1 MNKPLAHLGFI
12 LCIICQTV
20 CVKAV
25 NTPRRM
31 HYDVRSG
38 LSSSIVG
45 GGVQDRNGL
54 MWFATWNGLN
64 CYDGY
69 DFHLVKIHPGDG
81 ASISTNRIRDI
92 LLSDDGNIIC
102 RTDDDIYEFNLLTY
116 TFRDLTQAEKSRFKD
131 RVGRLWHGITDNQGN
146 LWTADNTGLYKTS
159 TPHHPAKIL
168 TGTENEQ
175 PRAFMK
181 DKQGQLWVGTRTNPG
196 ISVYSSDGGSLR
208 KRIELE
214 NTPYCIYQTRDGDIW
229 AGCKPGALI
238 KLGSGRISDDVVY
251 DITEDSRGR
260 LWIATFG
267 EGIKCCANPKSDNP
281 SISSSLGGNR
291 VRKLLIT
298 PSDNII
304 AATSSGL
311 LIGHINNDNVEA
323 TRFVNLRRDGNNFA
337 SLCSD
342 ATMSVACDS
351 RGMIYISTE
360 SSGVDMISEENLFS
374 SDPEFT
380 HLGAGNSVLADDIG
394 KAMALSADTLL
405 MVVGNDN
412 VKALNPKNLKS
423 ITFSNAFWGDSCDF
437 IETTPLMLDNGSWL
451 FGASQGAFIASHHA
465 IYSRGYI
472 PSIVFTT
479 LSINGGSDDF
489 CLPSRNSIS
498 LEPDER
504 NITIHFAAIDYID
517 NTDILYCTRLD
528 GSPWTTASRARSV
541 TLFNLSPGN
550 HILEVQSTDRYG
562 RQVENAVSLNIY
574 VAPYWYETWWARVL
588 FAVVLLAIV
597 GVIIGTIIYIRR
609 VNRQRKELL
618 DKYMIMLSENET
630 VSEDIN
636 AGQPTEIEMI
646 GNQQSP
652 EDIAFLGKVRGYI
665 EENMANPDA
674 NVDDMGLAVAASRS
688 TLNRRLRSLLGVSA
702 SKLMNEARMQHAAKL
717 LREHSGSE
725 YPIAKVAELCGFSDK
740 YYFSRVF
747 LKKYGVTPTDYR
759 AS

>member
-116 TFRDLTQAEKSRFKD
+116 TFRDLTPAEKSRFKD

-159 TPHHPAKIL
+159 TPHHPAKL
-168 TGTENEQ
+168 LHGTENEQ
-175 PRAFMK
+175 PRALMK
-181 DKQGQLWVGTRTNPG
+181 DNHGQLWVGTRRHPG
-196 ISVYSSDGGSLR
+196 LSVYSPDGESLLQ
-208 KRIELE
+208 RIELD
-214 NTPYCIYQTRDGDIW
+214 NTPYCIYQTRNGNIW
-229 AGCKPGALI
+229 VGCKPGSLI
-238 KLGSGRISDDVVY
+238 KLGHGLVSDDVIY
-251 DITEDSRGR
+251 DMAEDSRGR
-260 LWIATFG
+260 LWLATFG
-267 EGIKCCANPKSDNP
+267 AGVKVCANPESDNP

-298 PSDNII
+298 PSDNLI
-304 AATSSGL
+304 AATSNGL
-311 LIGHINNDNVEA
+311 LIGHINNDRVEE
-323 TRFVNLRRDGNNFA
+323 TQFINLHRDGNNPA
-337 SLCSD
+337 SLFSD
-342 ATMSVACDS
+342 ATMSIARDS
-351 RGMIYISTE
+351 KGMIYISTE
-360 SSGVDMISEENLFS
+360 SSGVDMISEDNLFS
-374 SDPEFT
+374 SDPVFT
-380 HLGAGNSVLADDIG
+380 HLGGANSVLADDIG

-437 IETTPLMLDNGSWL
+437 IETTPLMLDNGSWV
-451 FGASQGAFIASHHA
+451 FGASQGALVASPHA
-465 IYSRGYI
+465 LYSRGYI
-472 PSIVFTT
+472 PPIVFTT
-479 LSINGGSDDF
+479 FAVNGESEGF

-498 LEPDER
+498 LEAEER
-504 NITIHFAAIDYID
+504 NIIVHFAAIDYID
-517 NTDILYCTRLD
+517 NKDILYRTRLD
-528 GSPWTTASRARSV
+528 GSPWTTMSRARSV
-541 TLFNLSPGN
+541 TLFNLLPGD

-562 RQVENAVSLNIY
+562 RMVENTVALTIT
-574 VAPYWYETWWARVL
+574 VAPYWYETWWARML
-588 FAVVLLAIV
+588 IA
-597 GVIIGTIIYIRR
+597 VIILIIVAAVICTIVYIHR
-609 VNRQRKELL
+609 VNRQRRELL
-618 DKYMIMLSENET
+618 DKYMAILRESENAA
-630 VSEDIN
+630 DIN
-636 AGQPTEIEMI
+636 SGGSLEIKGSCAE
-646 GNQQSP
+646 QSA
-652 EDIAFLGKVRGYI
+652 EDLAFLGKVRSYI
-665 EENMANPDA
+665 EDNLANPDA
-674 NVDDMGLAVAASRS
+674 NVDEMGFAVAASRS

-717 LREHSGSE
+717 LREHSDSE

-747 LKKYGVTPTDYR
+747 QKKYGVTPTDYR

>member
-1 MNKPLAHLGFI
+1 MNKPLISLGFI
-12 LCIICQTV
+12 LCIISLTV
-20 CVKAV
+20 GVKAV
-25 NTPRRM
+25 NAPKRM

-54 MWFATWNGLN
+54 MWFATWNGLI

-69 DFHLVKIHPGDG
+69 DFHLVNIRPGDG

-92 LLSDDGNIIC
+92 ILSDEGNIVC
-102 RTDDDIYEFNLLTY
+102 RTDDDIYEFDLSTY
-116 TFRDLTQAEKSRFKD
+116 TFRDLTPSEKSRLKEK
-131 RVGRLWHGITDNQGN
+131 VGRPWHGITDNQGN
-146 LWTADNTGLYKTS
+146 FWIADNSGLYKTS
-159 TPHHPAKIL
+159 MPHHPAKIL
-168 TGTENEQ
+168 PGTENEQ
-175 PRAFMK
+175 PRAFMQ
-181 DKQGQLWVGTRTNPG
+181 DNDGQLWVGMRLHPG
-196 ISVYSSDGGSLR
+196 ISVYSPDGSILR
-208 KRIELE
+208 QRIELD
-214 NTPYCIYQTRDGDIW
+214 NTPYCIYQTRNGNIW
-229 AGCKPGALI
+229 VGCKPGSLI
-238 KLGSGRISDDVVY
+238 KLGHGLVSDDVIY
-251 DITEDSRGR
+251 DMAEDSRGR
-260 LWIATFG
+260 LWLATFG
-267 EGIKCCANPKSDNP
+267 AGVKVCTNPESDNP

-298 PSDNII
+298 PSDNLI
-304 AATSSGL
+304 AATSNGL
-311 LIGHINNDNVEA
+311 LIGHINNDRVEE
-323 TRFVNLRRDGNNFA
+323 TQFINLHRDGNNPA

-342 ATMSVACDS
+342 ATMSIARDS
-351 RGMIYISTE
+351 KGMIYISTE
-360 SSGVDMISEENLFS
+360 SSGVDMINEDNLFS
-374 SDPEFT
+374 SDPVFT
-380 HLGAGNSVLADDIG
+380 HLGGANSVLADDIG

-423 ITFSNAFWGDSCDF
+423 ITLSNVFWGDSCDF

-479 LSINGGSDDF
+479 LSINGGSEDF

-498 LEPDER
+498 LESDER
-504 NITIHFAAIDYID
+504 NITIHFAALDYID

-574 VAPYWYETWWARVL
+574 VASYWYETWWARVL

-609 VNRQRKELL
+609 VNRQRRELL
-618 DKYMIMLSENET
+618 DKYMVMLSENET
-630 VSEDIN
+630 VSEDIT

-646 GNQQSP
+646 VDQQSP

-717 LREHSGSE
+717 LKEYSNSE
-725 YPIAKVAELCGFSDK
+725 CPIAKVAEICGYSDK

-747 LKKYGVTPTDYR
+747 QKKYGVTPTDYR